1 MVIKNRGVI
10 LVLAYARSDLLNELF
25 GKNRLFAWAYRIYG
39 FIVAV
44 RHIRAHTQRVSA
56 YLLSVDR
63 AGMTEDELAASVERQ
78 RAVEA
83 ATSKRAKEHLKAIFS
98 INYDPAKRPA
108 PRGVQELLDQMSTEM
123 AIAA

>member
-1 MVIKNRGVI
+1 M
-10 LVLAYARSDLLNELF
+10 A
-25 GKNRLFAWAYRIYG
+25 
-39 FIVAV
+39 AV

-63 AGMTEDELAASVERQ
+63 ARMTEEELAASVERQ

-83 ATSKRAKEHLKAIFS
+83 TTSRRAKEHLKAIFS
-98 INYDPAKRPA
+98 FNYDPAKRPA
-108 PRGVQELLDQMSTEM
+108 PHGVQELLDQMSAEM